1 MMAVTISGASEGSR
15 SRREEEARKFDC
27 SVLTCGVA
35 SEISWLTGRKITGDS
50 KANGD
55 AVDGGKGAHSGEAKI
70 REEYR
75 PTDDETFMC
84 DRASSTRTE
93 SACAGSLSVAFKRH
107 AKEQWGRLTDDDL
120 AAINGRR
127 EQLEGKLQERYGYA
141 KDRIRREIDDW
152 ASEVRTSARKVAND
166 ADLSIE
172 VEAIRD
178 DVQKLAATIGDVAK
192 RQAGRAQDNAVDAMH
207 TAENYI
213 RTSRRARVTSK
224 G

>member
-1 MMAVTISGASEGSR
+1 MDWNRIEGDWKR
-15 SRREEEARKFDC
+15 
-27 SVLTCGVA
+27 L
-35 SEISWLTGRKITGDS
+35 
-50 KANGD
+50 
-55 AVDGGKGAHSGEAKI
+55 KGN
-70 REEYR
+70 
-75 PTDDETFMC
+75 
-84 DRASSTRTE
+84 
-93 SACAGSLSVAFKRH
+93 

-152 ASEVRTSARKVAND
+152 ASEVRTTARKVAND
-166 ADLSIE
+166 ADLSDE
-172 VEAIRD
+172 VVAIRD

-213 RTSRRARVTSK
+213 RQNPLQAVAIAVGLGFLYCVFTRR
-224 G
+224 

>member
-1 MMAVTISGASEGSR
+1 MDWNRIEGDWKR
-15 SRREEEARKFDC
+15 
-27 SVLTCGVA
+27 L
-35 SEISWLTGRKITGDS
+35 
-50 KANGD
+50 
-55 AVDGGKGAHSGEAKI
+55 KGN
-70 REEYR
+70 
-75 PTDDETFMC
+75 
-84 DRASSTRTE
+84 
-93 SACAGSLSVAFKRH
+93 

-141 KDRIRREIDDW
+141 KDRIKREIDDW

-166 ADLSIE
+166 ADLSSE
-172 VEAIRD
+172 VEAIKG

-213 RTSRRARVTSK
+213 RQNPLQAVAIAVGLGFLYGLFTRR
-224 G
+224 